1 MPQYYLAQNIQCWVR
16 AMIEEQFESYNTKK
30 EQLAYIDKVSTLNG
44 LKDVAEEA
52 IYLQLRVDW
61 ITTRYDN
68 QFLEAVL
75 NTIDWQQLHVDV
87 SNDME
92 EEKKALDD
100 DSDSDEE

>member
-1 MPQYYLAQNIQCWVR
+1 M
-16 AMIEEQFESYNTKK
+16 
-30 EQLAYIDKVSTLNG
+30 
-44 LKDVAEEA
+44 
-52 IYLQLRVDW
+52 QLRVDW